1 VKPTYPNSLVPS
13 MRERPTLGLREL
25 GRFSSHWR
33 IVNSK
38 KIRKTRKTAARPSA
52 ASGREQTPRR
62 SVWVWPGKSAIAS
75 RKPRRWSSH
84 QVNSLR
90 ILSALLVGEV
100 ESRNVEG
107 SGVPESLVLSGN
119 ATSES

>member
-1 VKPTYPNSLVPS
+1 VKEGVVVAFVGIRLIPS
-13 MRERPTLGLREL
+13 DGHPVGTL
-25 GRFSSHWR
+25 
-33 IVNSK
+33 
-38 KIRKTRKTAARPSA
+38 
-52 ASGREQTPRR
+52 
-62 SVWVWPGKSAIAS
+62 SVVD
-75 RKPRRWSSH
+75 RTPRRWSSH

-90 ILSALLVGEV
+90 ILSTLLVGEV